1 MIIYKCNMLDSDGFD
16 INLSYEINLM
26 LTIKRKHHV
35 PLYKIN
41 KFNILLYI
49 SFVCYN

>member
-1 MIIYKCNMLDSDGFD
+1 MIIYKYNIAGSNGFD

-26 LTIKRKHHV
+26 LTIERRHGA

-41 KFNILLYI
+41 T
-49 SFVCYN
+49 